1 MITVENLTY
10 IYPEVE
16 RPVLRDVSLTIPAG
30 EFVLLTGPS
39 GAGKSTLLR
48 TFSGLVP
55 HFSGG
60 TIAGRIRVAGKDP
73 VADGPQQM
81 SRTVGMVF
89 QNPEAQSVVDRVEAD
104 VAFALENAAVPPGEM
119 RIRVEEA
126 LNLLELTPLRDRAL
140 HTLSGGERQRA
151 AIAAALALRPRVL
164 VLDEPTSQL
173 DPQAAADVLGALAR
187 LNEDLGLTIVLCEH
201 RLERVVRY
209 AERVVAL
216 EQGVV
221 VADGPVPDILERL
234 PQLPPLSRL
243 GRELGWDP
251 LPLTVKQGQKHA
263 RRAPLPPNGN
273 GASMRTVTEAPR
285 GAGDRPLLQAS
296 DVHFG
301 YNRQPVLR
309 GVDLTVHEGEAVALM
324 GRNGSGKSTLLKC
337 LVGLLEVQQ
346 GEVRIEGE
354 PIAGRSVADICRR
367 VAYLPQAPDDL
378 LFAETVRDEL
388 ETTLRNH
395 RLQNGAGRIDSLLQR
410 LGLMQHAGSYPRD
423 LSVGERQRVAL
434 GAVTIT
440 GPSLLLLDEPTRGLD
455 YAAKEQLVALW
466 RGWQSDGL
474 GLLLVTHDVE
484 LAAQVAQR
492 VVVLGDGEIIADGP
506 AGQVLG
512 SSPLFAPQIARLF
525 PGQNW
530 LTVEDALGALAPEKV
545 L

>member
-1 MITVENLTY
+1 MITVENLSYTY
-10 IYPEVE
+10 PDEE
-16 RPVLRDVSLTIPAG
+16 RPVLRDVSLAISAG

-48 TFSGLVP
+48 TLSGLVP

-60 TIAGRIRVAGKDP
+60 AIAGRIRVAGKDP
-73 VADGPQQM
+73 IAAGPQQM

-104 VAFALENAAVPPGEM
+104 VAFALENAAVPPAEM

-126 LNLLELTPLRDRAL
+126 LNLLELAPLRDRAL

-173 DPQAAADVLGALAR
+173 DPQAAADVLGALVR
-187 LNEDLGLTIVLCEH
+187 LNEDVGLTIVLCEH

-216 EQGVV
+216 ERGAV

-243 GRELGWDP
+243 GRELGWNP
-251 LPLTVKQGQKHA
+251 LPLTVKQGRTHA
-263 RRAPLPPNGN
+263 RRLPLPPNGDGVSLN
-273 GASMRTVTEAPR
+273 TGDRAPQ
-285 GAGDRPLLQAS
+285 AGSNRPLLEARNVRFAY
-296 DVHFG
+296 D
-301 YNRQPVLR
+301 RQPVLR
-309 GVDLTVHEGEAVALM
+309 GIDLTVREGEAVALM

-337 LVGLLEVQQ
+337 LVGLLRAQQ
-346 GEVRIEGE
+346 GEVQIEGE
-354 PIAGRSVADICRR
+354 PIAGRSVADVCRR

-395 RLQNGAGRIDSLLQR
+395 GLRNGSGRIDALLQR
-410 LGLMQHAGSYPRD
+410 LGLMAHAGAYPRD

-440 GPSLLLLDEPTRGLD
+440 EPALLLLDEPTRGLD

-466 RGWQSDGL
+466 RGWQRDGL

-492 VVVLGDGEIIADGP
+492 VIILGDGEVIADGP

-525 PGQNW
+525 PSQNW

-545 L
+545 

>member
-234 PQLPPLSRL
+234 P
-243 GRELGWDP
+243 
-251 LPLTVKQGQKHA
+251 
-263 RRAPLPPNGN
+263 
-273 GASMRTVTEAPR
+273 
-285 GAGDRPLLQAS
+285 
-296 DVHFG
+296 
-301 YNRQPVLR
+301 
-309 GVDLTVHEGEAVALM
+309 
-324 GRNGSGKSTLLKC
+324 
-337 LVGLLEVQQ
+337 
-346 GEVRIEGE
+346 
-354 PIAGRSVADICRR
+354 
-367 VAYLPQAPDDL
+367 
-378 LFAETVRDEL
+378 
-388 ETTLRNH
+388 
-395 RLQNGAGRIDSLLQR
+395 
-410 LGLMQHAGSYPRD
+410 
-423 LSVGERQRVAL
+423 
-434 GAVTIT
+434 
-440 GPSLLLLDEPTRGLD
+440 
-455 YAAKEQLVALW
+455 
-466 RGWQSDGL
+466 
-474 GLLLVTHDVE
+474 
-484 LAAQVAQR
+484 
-492 VVVLGDGEIIADGP
+492 
-506 AGQVLG
+506 
-512 SSPLFAPQIARLF
+512 
-525 PGQNW
+525 
-530 LTVEDALGALAPEKV
+530 
-545 L
+545 